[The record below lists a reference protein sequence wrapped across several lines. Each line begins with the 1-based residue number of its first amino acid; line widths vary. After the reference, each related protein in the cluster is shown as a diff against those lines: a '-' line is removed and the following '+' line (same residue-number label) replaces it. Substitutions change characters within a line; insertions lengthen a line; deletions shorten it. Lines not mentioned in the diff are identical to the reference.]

1 MFQHIL
7 LPLDGSTVS
16 RKAARKAIALAKEA
30 GARIT
35 AYHALGAG
43 PRSVYGDGYRLPPT
57 RSSRK
62 ELRAARAQWFD
73 GVARAA
79 REAGVRFATAV
90 DRAFTP
96 GEGIVAAAQKRN
108 CDLIVIGSHGR
119 RGLARVA
126 FGSIAANVIARSPVP
141 VLVYR

>member
-35 AYHALGAG
+35 AYHALGSG
-43 PRSVYGDGYRLPPT
+43 PRSVYGDGYRLPAE
-57 RSSRK
+57 RSTRK
-62 ELRAARAQWFD
+62 ELRAARAQWFES
-73 GVARAA
+73 VARAA
-79 REAGVRFATAV
+79 REAGVGFATAV
-90 DRAFTP
+90 ERAFTP
-96 GEGIVAAAQKRN
+96 EDGIVRAAQKRN

-119 RGLARVA
+119 RGLARLA
-126 FGSIAANVIARSPVP
+126 FGSVAANVIARSSIP

>member
-16 RKAARKAIALAKEA
+16 RKAARKAIALAKQA

-35 AYHALGAG
+35 AYHALGSG
-43 PRSVYGDGYRLPPT
+43 PRGVYGDGYRLPPE
-57 RSSRK
+57 RSSRSR
-62 ELRAARAQWFD
+62 LRKARVQWFD
-73 GVARAA
+73 GLARAA
-79 REAGVRFATAV
+79 RDAGVRFATAV

-96 GEGIVAAAQKRN
+96 HEGIVAAAQKRK

-119 RGLARVA
+119 RGLARLALGSVA
-126 FGSIAANVIARSPVP
+126 ENVIARSSVP

>member
-16 RKAARKAIALAKEA
+16 RKAARRAIALAKEA

-35 AYHALGAG
+35 AYHALPAASRG
-43 PRSVYGDGYRLPPT
+43 VYGDGYRLPAP
-57 RSSRK
+57 RASRK
-62 ELRAARAQWFD
+62 ELREARHRWFE
-73 GVARAA
+73 VAARAA
-79 REAGVRFATAV
+79 RAAGVQFATFV
-90 DRAFTP
+90 ERAIRP
-96 GEGIVAAAQKRN
+96 DDGIVGAARKRN

-119 RGLARVA
+119 RGLARLA
-126 FGSIAANVIARSPVP
+126 FGSIAANVIARSSIP